1 MTNQQQPFSNP
12 DQLTHILNI
21 AISAQRALIQAIAAI
36 EGQGFPD
43 NTPPTDRQRTALA
56 LLDEASAQISAMR
69 QALVPATDSESA
81 A

>member
-1 MTNQQQPFSNP
+1 MIIVGNEAA
-12 DQLTHILNI
+12 ILNI

-36 EGQGFPD
+36 EGQGLPD
-43 NTPPTDRQRTALA
+43 NQAPADRQRVALA

-69 QALVPATDSESA
+69 AALTEDGSGATSVGSA